1 MRRMNESTQKLPN
14 VRSSHAQNSR
24 AKVEDG
30 SDMRAVCMC
39 VSAVGGID
47 QVLSRRG
54 DAHVNTTDKKYK
66 TRSYAQLGAS
76 KVLGLDA
83 ENEADG
89 IHEIGLAWHV
99 KRT

>member
-1 MRRMNESTQKLPN
+1 
-14 VRSSHAQNSR
+14 
-24 AKVEDG
+24 VEDG
-30 SDMRAVCMC
+30 SDMRTVCMC
-39 VSAVGGID
+39 VSAVGRID
-47 QVLSRRG
+47 QVLGMRG
-54 DAHVNTTDKKYK
+54 EAHVNTTNYMRHK

-99 KRT
+99 KQA